1 MLFVEMTLIKSF
13 LATEL
18 VLDEVILRIRNC
30 LVDVNNRLP
39 AELSPKSPNTIYYD
53 SSDDFMLDRRSSI
66 YRQVAPS
73 VSATHIFTSN
83 NLSETSLSD
92 ASSLR
97 RSNSL
102 DPYSLMRSPSLSFSM
117 SDLRSHLSQVNGDK
131 SQLGVEKSH
140 VLGAGIQSMR
150 ETGIEYIEPQL
161 ENGHARS

>member
-1 MLFVEMTLIKSF
+1 MTLIKSF

-30 LVDVNNRLP
+30 LVDVNSRLP

-73 VSATHIFTSN
+73 VSATHIFTGNN

-102 DPYSLMRSPSLSFSM
+102 DPYSLMKSPSLSFSI
-117 SDLRSHLSQVNGDK
+117 SDLRQGSVVGYGVGGDK
-131 SQLGVEKSH
+131 SQLGVEQSH
-140 VLGAGIQSMR
+140 RIGAGIMT
-150 ETGIEYIEPQL
+150 ETDIEYVEPQL